1 MGLTVLI
8 VGGGGREHALAWKI
22 AQSPQ
27 LGKLFCAP
35 GNAGIADIAECVPVD
50 PADIQSLKNFALKN
64 RVDLTVVGPEM
75 PLSLGIVDTFEQEG
89 LAIFGPSQKA
99 SQLEASKIFAKEIM
113 QDYGIPTAAFAKFTN
128 PSEAKAY
135 IHSCNRPLVI
145 KADGLAA
152 GKGVFPART
161 AAEAAAAIDRIMLKH
176 EFGDAGASVIV
187 EDFLTGEEAS
197 FICFTDGTTI
207 VPMPSS
213 QDHKRVFDGDE
224 GPNTGG
230 MGAYSPAPVI
240 TPQLEE
246 IVMSTIMSPLIK
258 ALRERGICFKGV
270 LYAGLMIE
278 NNRPQV
284 LEFNARFGDPET
296 QPLIFKLTTDL
307 IEIIQAI
314 VKGNLPDV
322 SIAWDARP
330 SVCVVMAAGGY
341 PGNYSRGLP
350 ISGLAEAASVPEAFV
365 FHAGTALKN
374 GRVVS
379 AGGRVL
385 GVTARGNTVAEAIT
399 TAYTA
404 VDKIHWDGVHF
415 RRDIA
420 QRAINRGKVL

>member
-27 LGKLFCAP
+27 VDKIFCAP
-35 GNAGIADIAECVPVD
+35 GNAGIAEIAECVSID
-50 PADIQSLKNFALKN
+50 PADIAALKNFAVNK
-64 RVDLTVVGPEM
+64 RVDLTIVGPEL
-75 PLSLGIVDTFEQEG
+75 PLSMGIVDSFEREG
-89 LAIFGPSQKA
+89 LPVFGASQKA
-99 SQLEASKIFAKEIM
+99 ALLESSKIFAKELM
-113 QDYGIPTAAFAKFTN
+113 QEHGLPTASFARFTD
-128 PSEAKAY
+128 PAKAKAY
-135 IHSCNRPLVI
+135 ILSNNRPLVI

-152 GKGVFPART
+152 GKGVFPAQT
-161 AAEAAAAIDRIMLKH
+161 AAEAAAAIDRIMLQH
-176 EFGDAGASVIV
+176 EFGAAGDIV
-187 EDFLTGEEAS
+187 VVEEFLTGEEAS
-197 FICFTDGTTI
+197 FICFTDGVTI

-240 TPQLEE
+240 TPELQDR
-246 IVMSTIMSPLIK
+246 IMKSIMYPLIH
-258 ALRERGICFKGV
+258 ALNKRGILFKGA

-278 NNRPQV
+278 NGVPRV

-296 QPLIFKLTTDL
+296 QPLIFRLTTDL
-307 IEIIQAI
+307 IDIMQAVI
-314 VKGNLPDV
+314 TGRLSDI
-322 SIAWDARP
+322 SISWDPRP

-341 PGNYSRGLP
+341 PGSYAKSLP
-350 ISGLAEAASVPEAFV
+350 IHGLAEAARVPEAFV
-365 FHAGTALKN
+365 FHAGTSLIN

-379 AGGRVL
+379 SGGRVL
-385 GVTARGNTVAEAIT
+385 GVTARGNTIAEAIT

-420 QRAINRGKVL
+420 QRAVNRGKFL